1 METVNRIL
9 QEKITARIAPNK
21 AVLIFGAR
29 RVGKTVMMRKIVDN
43 YSGRT
48 MMLNGEDYDTLALL
62 ENRSIAN
69 YRHLLDGIDLLAI
82 DEAQNIPQIGS
93 ILKLIVDEIPGISVL
108 ASGSSSFDLLNKT
121 GEPLVGR
128 STQFLLTPFSQ
139 REIAQT
145 ETALETRQNLE
156 ARLIYGSYPEVVMM
170 ENYERKTDYLR
181 DIVGAYLLKDILAID
196 GLKNSS
202 KMRDLLRLIAFQLGS
217 EVSYEELGKQL
228 GMSKTTVEKYLDLL
242 EKVFVI
248 YRLGAYSRNLR
259 KEVTK
264 AGKWYFYDN
273 GIRNAIIGA
282 FSPLAIRQDVGAL
295 WENYI
300 IGERRKANFMGSGAI
315 AVALLKH
322 LPGARAYATDVSKE
336 ALEVAA
342 SNARRHEVSD
352 RLDLLEGNLLEP
364 LLQHPT
370 ARVQGGLD
378 YLVTNPPYIPDHEW
392 GAVEPNVKD
401 HEPHLALRGGKDG
414 LDLIRPL
421 MEGAPSLLKVGGQM
435 LVEVAACHAKE
446 ALGLAKADGRL
457 GNAQILRDCDGLER
471 VVLATRV

>member
-1 METVNRIL
+1 METINRIL

-29 RVGKTVMMRKIVDN
+29 RVGKTVMMRKIVDS
-43 YSGRT
+43 YPGRT

-62 ENRSIAN
+62 ENRSVAN
-69 YRHLLDGIDLLAI
+69 YRHLLEGIDLLAI

-156 ARLIYGSYPEVVMM
+156 SRLIYGSYPEVVLMD
-170 ENYERKTDYLR
+170 NYERKTDYLR

-242 EKVFVI
+242 EKVLKYLDLLEKVFVV

-300 IGERRKANFMGSGAI
+300 IGERRKANFNEG
-315 AVALLKH
+315 LH
-322 LPGARAYATDVSKE
+322 KE
-336 ALEVAA
+336 FYFWRTYDKQEIDLIEESAESLTALEFKWGDKMP
-342 SNARRHEVSD
+342 NAPKVFQEAYPHAEFHVVNRE
-352 RLDLLEGNLLEP
+352 N
-364 LLQHPT
+364 
-370 ARVQGGLD
+370 
-378 YLVTNPPYIPDHEW
+378 YLKY
-392 GAVEPNVKD
+392 
-401 HEPHLALRGGKDG
+401 L
-414 LDLIRPL
+414 
-421 MEGAPSLLKVGGQM
+421 
-435 LVEVAACHAKE
+435 
-446 ALGLAKADGRL
+446 
-457 GNAQILRDCDGLER
+457 
-471 VVLATRV
+471 

>member
-282 FSPLAIRQDVGAL
+282 FLTAGHSAGCRCAVGEL
-295 WENYI
+295 HH
-300 IGERRKANFMGSGAI
+300 RR
-315 AVALLKH
+315 
-322 LPGARAYATDVSKE
+322 
-336 ALEVAA
+336 AA
-342 SNARRHEVSD
+342 QSE
-352 RLDLLEGNLLEP
+352 
-364 LLQHPT
+364 LQ
-370 ARVQGGLD
+370 
-378 YLVTNPPYIPDHEW
+378 
-392 GAVEPNVKD
+392 
-401 HEPHLALRGGKDG
+401 
-414 LDLIRPL
+414 
-421 MEGAPSLLKVGGQM
+421 
-435 LVEVAACHAKE
+435 
-446 ALGLAKADGRL
+446 
-457 GNAQILRDCDGLER
+457 
-471 VVLATRV
+471 